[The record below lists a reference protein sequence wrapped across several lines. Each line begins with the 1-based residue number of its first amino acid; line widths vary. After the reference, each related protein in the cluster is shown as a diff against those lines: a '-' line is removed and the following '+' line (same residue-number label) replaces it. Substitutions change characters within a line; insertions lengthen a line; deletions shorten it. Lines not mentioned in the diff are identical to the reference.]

1 MNDQKR
7 FLIIAPSWIGDLL
20 MSQSVYKSLKNK
32 YYNCT
37 IDVIAKPYLNDLLK
51 LMPEVNNVY
60 NLDTQHREFGLMK
73 RYKIAKDLRKNYY
86 TSAIVL
92 TNTFKSAIIPWLARI
107 PERIGYKKELRS
119 FLLTKSLNFIKHD
132 DNMVNRYLKLIN
144 SSFSENIRPSLEI
157 STYQNHE
164 IKKKFLLNNN
174 AKNIFLCPEAEFGE
188 TKRWPQKKWME
199 LAKYFKEYKCNVY
212 FLGKDGLS
220 ANAYNSVIDETSIV
234 SLIGKTNLKEVAFL
248 FSYADLVI
256 SNDSGLMHLS
266 ASLGRNLISIFGS
279 SSPFYTPPLMKYN
292 SGEVLYKQ
300 LGCSPCFKR
309 TCPLENDNNLKC
321 LNEISVEEVFN
332 KSKPY
337 LV

>member
-20 MSQSVYKSLKNK
+20 MSQSVFKSLKNK

-37 IDVIAKPYLNDLLK
+37 IDVIAKPYLNDLIK

-60 NLDTQHREFGLMK
+60 NLDIQHRELGLMK
-73 RYKIAKDLRKNYY
+73 RYKIAKELRKNYY

-144 SSFSENIRPSLEI
+144 SSFSDDIRPSLEI
-157 STYQNHE
+157 SAYKNHDL
-164 IKKKFLLNNN
+164 KKKFLLTNE

-188 TKRWPQKKWME
+188 TKRWPQKKWIE

-212 FLGKDGLS
+212 FLGKDSLS
-220 ANAYNSVIDETSIV
+220 ANIYNSVVDETSIV
-234 SLIGKTNLKEVAFL
+234 SLIGKTSLKEVACL

-266 ASLGRNLISIFGS
+266 ASLDRNLISIFGS
-279 SSPFYTPPLMKYN
+279 SSPFYTPPLMKDN

-300 LGCSPCFKR
+300 LDCSPCYKK
-309 TCPLENDNNLKC
+309 TCPLDNDNNLKC
-321 LNEISVEEVFN
+321 LNDIGVEEIFN
-332 KSKPY
+332 KSKLY

>member
-51 LMPEVNNVY
+51 LMPEVNNIY

-157 STYQNHE
+157 STYQDHE

-188 TKRWPQKKWME
+188 TKRWPQK
-199 LAKYFKEYKCNVY
+199 N
-212 FLGKDGLS
+212 G
-220 ANAYNSVIDETSIV
+220 
-234 SLIGKTNLKEVAFL
+234 
-248 FSYADLVI
+248 
-256 SNDSGLMHLS
+256 
-266 ASLGRNLISIFGS
+266 
-279 SSPFYTPPLMKYN
+279 
-292 SGEVLYKQ
+292 
-300 LGCSPCFKR
+300 
-309 TCPLENDNNLKC
+309 
-321 LNEISVEEVFN
+321 
-332 KSKPY
+332 
-337 LV
+337 

>member
-20 MSQSVYKSLKNK
+20 MSQSVFKSLKNK

-37 IDVIAKPYLNDLLK
+37 IDVIAKPYLNDLIK

-60 NLDTQHREFGLMK
+60 NLDIQHRELGLIK
-73 RYKIAKDLRKNYY
+73 RYKIAKNLRKNYY

-92 TNTFKSAIIPWLARI
+92 RNTFKSAIFALLARI
-107 PERIGYKKELRS
+107 SVRFGYKKELRS

-132 DNMVNRYLKLIN
+132 DSMVNRYLKLIN
-144 SSFSENIRPSLEI
+144 SSFSDNIRPSLEI
-157 STYQNHE
+157 SAYKNHDL
-164 IKKKFLLNNN
+164 KKKFLLNNE

-188 TKRWPQKKWME
+188 TKRWPQKKWIE
-199 LAKYFKEYKCNVY
+199 LAKYFKEYECNVY
-212 FLGKDGLS
+212 FLGKDSLS
-220 ANAYNSVIDETSIV
+220 ANVYNSVVDETSIV
-234 SLIGKTNLKEVAFL
+234 SLIGKTSLQEVAYL

-266 ASLGRNLISIFGS
+266 ASLNRNLISIFGS

-292 SGEVLYKQ
+292 SGEVIYKQ
-300 LGCSPCFKR
+300 IDCSPCFKK
-309 TCPLENDNNLKC
+309 TCPLNNDNNLKC
-321 LNEISVEEVFN
+321 LNDIGVEEIFN